1 VIRRRRSPLAALV
14 AVLVP
19 LPLALALT
27 GCSSD
32 DSGSGNSS
40 PTQVLA
46 GAKKQLDETKG
57 VTIKLSTKA
66 LPKGVDG
73 VLAATGIGTH
83 QPGFDGSLK
92 VLVNNVTVDVPVVGV
107 GGKVYAK
114 IPFTN
119 SFSEVD
125 PADYGA
131 PDPAELMSPDTG
143 LSSWLTATKDVKEG
157 GQSRFGDQVLT
168 TYTGTIPGSA
178 VAQTIPSA
186 DGGADF
192 AATYHID
199 SDGKL
204 VDAEVRGP
212 FYRNGVVDY
221 TIALSG
227 YGTEK
232 TVTKP

>member
-1 VIRRRRSPLAALV
+1 VIRRRRLLV
-14 AVLVP
+14 ALLALAVP
-19 LPLALALT
+19 ITLALT
-27 GCSSD
+27 GCSGG
-32 DSGSGNSS
+32 DSSSGGSS

-57 VTIKLSTKA
+57 VNLKLSTKK

-73 VLAATGIGTH
+73 VLEAAGIGTH

-92 VLVNNVTVDVPVVGV
+92 VLVNNVTVDVPVVAV
-107 GGKVYAK
+107 DGKVYAK
-114 IPFTN
+114 LPFTN
-119 SFSEVD
+119 SFAELNPS
-125 PADYGA
+125 DYGA
-131 PDPAELMSPDTG
+131 PDPAGLMNPHTG
-143 LSSWLTATKDVKEG
+143 LSSWLTSTKDVKEG
-157 GQSRFGDQVLT
+157 GKSRFGDQVLT

-178 VAQTIPSA
+178 VAETIPSA

-199 SDGKL
+199 GDGKL
-204 VDAEVRGP
+204 VDAEVTGP
-212 FYRNGVVDY
+212 FYRSGDVAY

-232 TVTKP
+232 VVTKP